1 MGDFIYLQFSG
12 WNISKAIF
20 ELPPSQVFSNSQQ
33 LDGGNP
39 LQIGKDKHQEFRTAV
54 LHAAPGVLKLFPS
67 GQPAEF
73 AKKNPIT
80 RSFRYLKWRVSW
92 TLCSAILGM
101 GKHPLHKPPYIQ
113 LIFRWVRV
121 LHLDGTW
128 NVWWRPTSKSKYSK
142 PWLPILTVP
151 QGLRLHEVFE
161 GSEPRWKIHLN
172 LEVLM
177 LETL

>member
-73 AKKNPIT
+73 AKK
-80 RSFRYLKWRVSW
+80 
-92 TLCSAILGM
+92 
-101 GKHPLHKPPYIQ
+101 KPNHQ
-113 LIFRWVRV
+113 EFQ
-121 LHLDGTW
+121 
-128 NVWWRPTSKSKYSK
+128 
-142 PWLPILTVP
+142 VP
-151 QGLRLHEVFE
+151 KME
-161 GSEPRWKIHLN
+161 GFLN
-172 LEVLM
+172 LM
-177 LETL
+177 FGHFGDGETSLT